1 MSTSESLDWSIDID
15 GVGAG
20 PFDLDRADDVIEAL
34 DGHGP
39 AVAVGADRLGVR
51 FDVAGGSAVEAV
63 TRGVALF
70 QAVTGGLEPVRIEVE
85 RVDEFE
91 RRLARGNAPALL
103 GVAEVAEA
111 LDVSKQRVTQLMQ
124 AGSFPAPTARLR
136 AGPIWRRASVAA
148 FVRRWDR
155 RVGRRPQA
163 RVAAA
168 VS

>member
-1 MSTSESLDWSIDID
+1 M
-15 GVGAG
+15 
-20 PFDLDRADDVIEAL
+20 IEAL
-34 DGHGP
+34 AEHGP
-39 AVAVGADRLGVR
+39 AVAVGPDRLGVR
-51 FDVAGGSAVEAV
+51 FDVVASSAGEAV

-85 RVDEFE
+85 RVDELE
-91 RRLARGNAPALL
+91 RQLARSNAPALL
-103 GVAEVAEA
+103 GVAEVADA

-155 RVGRRPQA
+155 RVGRRPRA
-163 RVAAA
+163 ASAAA
-168 VS
+168 VGARG